1 MAFAD
6 YDVALY
12 AFNDFLDALK
22 LFCSMETPGRGIG
35 NANQNYPLF
44 GIPVLRF

>member
-6 YDVALY
+6 YDVAPCG
-12 AFNDFLDALK
+12 FNGFFDVLQM
-22 LFCSMETPGRGIG
+22 FCSMETLGFEIG
-35 NANQNYPLF
+35 DVNQNYPLF